1 MTEILPASIDVNA
14 VRARFSSLSSP
25 RGFAFLD
32 APGGSQVPDE
42 VGGAIARAL
51 REASANLGAGY
62 ATSRRAG
69 EILEEAEGNAAR
81 FLGCEPHEVIFGAN
95 MTSLNFTLS
104 RTAARGF
111 SPGDEI
117 LVSSL
122 DHDGGVAPWLELA
135 HDLGLVVRHVEL
147 HDDTTY
153 DVDDLRRK
161 LGPRTRVVAFAWASN
176 AVGTVVDARRV
187 CALAHEAGAL
197 AWIDAVHY
205 AAHEPVDVRAVGADV
220 LICSPYKF
228 CGPHL
233 GIAYGRAGVIERWRP
248 YKARPAPTSPLGRRF
263 ETGTLPYELLAG
275 FNATIGYLESVGGFA
290 AIVPYERSLGQRFL
304 DGIPDAVTVYGL
316 PGMAGRVPT
325 FLVNVDGVPAED
337 VAASL
342 AAAQIGVWAHDSWY
356 SLGLYQRLGYTGK
369 SVRIGFIHYNT
380 PDEVDRLLEALE
392 AVRHP

>member
-1 MTEILPASIDVNA
+1 MTDLARTSIDVAA
-14 VRARFSSLSSP
+14 VRGRFSSL
-25 RGFAFLD
+25 RDFAFLD

-42 VGGAIARAL
+42 VGEAIARAL

-62 ATSRRAG
+62 ATSRRVG
-69 EILEEAEGNAAR
+69 EILAEAEHKAAG
-81 FLGCEPHEVIFGAN
+81 FLGCEPDEVIFGAN
-95 MTSLNFTLS
+95 MTSLNFMLS

-111 SPGDEI
+111 RPGDEI

-135 HDLGLVVRHVEL
+135 HDSGLVVRHVGL
-147 HDDTTY
+147 NADTTL
-153 DVDDLRRK
+153 DFDDLQRK

-176 AVGTVVDARRV
+176 AVGTVVDARTV
-187 CALAHEAGAL
+187 CKLAHDAGAL

-205 AAHEPVDVRAVGADV
+205 AAHEPIDVREVGADV

-233 GIAYGRAGVIERWRP
+233 GVACGRAEVIERWRP

-275 FNATIGYLESVGGFA
+275 FNAAIDYLESIGGFA
-290 AIVPYERSLGQRFL
+290 AITPYERSLGQRFL
-304 DGIPDAVTVYGL
+304 DGISAAVTVYGL
-316 PGMAGRVPT
+316 PGMDGRVPT
-325 FLVNVDGVPAED
+325 FLVNVDGVAAEQ
-337 VAASL
+337 VAGSL

-356 SLGLYQRLGYTGK
+356 SLDLYKRLGYADK

-380 PDEVDRLLEALE
+380 TDEVDRLIQALE
-392 AVRHP
+392 DVRAR